1 MTSCWAPPSWPVCL
15 SSLVLLKPHA
25 AASPGLIWSLH
36 IDPDVSLLSL
46 EDLPS
51 HPFHRWPFWPP
62 RGGPSGVHYAAS
74 QIITFLLQLLKLFIS
89 SCSVLLS
96 PCCRLSFAWCF
107 WTPDKR
113 PCDFHNT
120 DFTLAMMLHEIWV
133 LVSVCCSLHSMIYNL
148 YPFLWCL
155 KVFIKIGEVF
165 SAAVRLSEELWS
177 VNFPC
182 IQWEPRTHEISLFFS
197 CRNCM
202 NQHNKTFEISTV
214 HKNKLCTRWG

>member
-1 MTSCWAPPSWPVCL
+1 MQLPLQVSSGLYTLIQMFLCCRWRIYPLIPFTGDLFGLLEVVLQVFIMLPPRSSLFFCSCWSCL
-15 SSLVLLKPHA
+15 FPAVLFSSLHVVV
-25 AASPGLIWSLH
+25 SPS
-36 IDPDVSLLSL
+36 PDVFGLLTKDHVTFITQTL
-46 EDLPS
+46 
-51 HPFHRWPFWPP
+51 RWHDCVECW
-62 RGGPSGVHYAAS
+62 G
-74 QIITFLLQLLKLFIS
+74 
-89 SCSVLLS
+89 
-96 PCCRLSFAWCF
+96 
-107 WTPDKR
+107 
-113 PCDFHNT
+113 
-120 DFTLAMMLHEIWV
+120 MMLHEIWV